1 MRKRNK
7 RVEIYFT
14 EDELA
19 LLTSKVQQ
27 AGISRE
33 VFCREVLLGAEI
45 KTAPPAS
52 YFTLI
57 SEVRRTGSN
66 INQVL
71 KKANTLGLLDVPM
84 IRKALEDNHATEDML
99 WRAFQSG

>member
-14 EDELA
+14 DEELA
-19 LLTSKVQQ
+19 QLTAKVQQ
-27 AGISRE
+27 SGLSRE
-33 VFCREVLLGAEI
+33 VFCRAVLLGAQI
-45 KTAPPAS
+45 KAAPPVD
-52 YFTLI
+52 YYTLI
-57 SEVRRTGSN
+57 SEVRRAGCN

-99 WRAFQSG
+99 WRSFQSG